1 MNKEAKPHYH
11 GHRER
16 MRQKL
21 LNNGADALA
30 DYELLEMVLMCAIPR
45 RDVKPLAKDLMKKFG
60 GFSDVLNASHEEL
73 LEIKGIKENTIA
85 FFEIIKQSA
94 ILMTKR
100 QAFKNPVIN
109 SWDKLI
115 DYCVIK
121 MGYGKVESFRVI
133 FLDTKL
139 RLISDEKFSEGT
151 VDQTSLF
158 PREILKTAVKLGAT
172 SIIMVHNHPSGDT
185 KPSKAD
191 ISMTKK
197 VIEALKPVNIDLVD
211 HLVISKNSYSSFKTM
226 GII

>member
-1 MNKEAKPHYH
+1 M
-11 GHRER
+11 
-16 MRQKL
+16 
-21 LNNGADALA
+21 A
-30 DYELLEMVLMCAIPR
+30 DYELLELVLMCAIPR
-45 RDVKPLAKDLMKKFG
+45 KDVKPLAKDLIKKFG
-60 GFSDVLNASHEEL
+60 SFSETLSAPHEDL
-73 LEIKGIKENTIA
+73 MEIKGIKENTIS

-94 ILMTKR
+94 IHLSKQ

-115 DYCVIK
+115 DYCVAK

-139 RLISDEKFSEGT
+139 RLISDELFSEGT

-158 PREILKTAVKLGAT
+158 PREVLKKAVKLGAV

-197 VIEALKPVNIDLVD
+197 VMEALSSVNIELID
-211 HLVISKNSYSSFKTM
+211 HLIISKNSHSSFKTL